1 MTALHVSPEQIRAA
15 AAGLRAAADGLEGWR
30 AGAGGLAELPP
41 GLSPL
46 SPAAPFCLR
55 AAGQGASIRWLLRPL
70 AEHAGS
76 LADRLPRA
84 SGLYEAVERA
94 VHAVLERHGSEAA
107 RMAGRTLPL
116 LAAAAPAAAPAAA
129 LALGLGAAAWLGGGG
144 TPFTPECATLLRFS
158 VEYADDFLAGATWL
172 PVPGPVREQDAVLA
186 AYRAAVLSGA
196 VATGGWTV
204 SACTALP
211 VSPGEPARVSDLVER
226 IPPAEPG
233 APVVRV
239 TTRRAPDGGPIHEVA
254 ITGTQEWAPYS
265 DEALTLAGNAA
276 GYAGLSEQSVAA
288 VLTAMRAAGVRPGDR
303 LVLSAFSQGSLVA
316 QGIAAS
322 GDYRV
327 EAIVT
332 VGGLIDPGAVPAE
345 VPILEI
351 AHDNDIV
358 PALRGLRDPGHPQ
371 AAFVEVPPPEDRMPH
386 DLELYERTAVELERG
401 GHPAVARMQ
410 ERLDGLL
417 SGAEVVAAAEVSV
430 RLDPETASGGAH
442 GPGPIARRV
451 GEVSEECE
459 RILRELQEQARAVAE
474 GEGRREGD
482 SS

>member
-1 MTALHVSPEQIRAA
+1 MTALHVPPEQIRAA
-15 AAGLRAAADGLEGWR
+15 AAGLREAASGLEGCR
-30 AGAGGLAELPP
+30 AGAGRLAELPP
-41 GLSPL
+41 GLPPL
-46 SPAAPFCLR
+46 SLAAPFCLR

-70 AEHAGS
+70 VEHAGS

-84 SGLYEAVERA
+84 SGVYEAVERA

-107 RMAGRTLPL
+107 RMVGRTLPL
-116 LAAAAPAAAPAAA
+116 LAVAFPAAVPASVLAA
-129 LALGLGAAAWLGGGG
+129 GAGAAVWLGSGG
-144 TPFTPECATLLRFS
+144 TPFTPECATLLRLS
-158 VEYADDFLAGATWL
+158 VEYADDFLAGTAWL

-186 AYRAAVLSGA
+186 VYRAAVLSGA

-204 SACTALP
+204 SACTPLP
-211 VSPGEPARVSDLVER
+211 VSSGEPARVSDLVGR

-233 APVVRV
+233 GPVVRV
-239 TTRRAPDGGPIHEVA
+239 TTRRAPDGGLIHEVA
-254 ITGTQEWAPYS
+254 ITGTQEWAPHS

-276 GYAGLSEQSVAA
+276 GYAGVSEQSVAA

-386 DLELYERTAVELERG
+386 DLELYGRTAAELQRA

-417 SGAEVVAAAEVSV
+417 SGAAVVEAAEVSV

-442 GPGPIARRV
+442 GPGPIVQRV
-451 GEVSEECE
+451 EDVSEEYE
-459 RILRELQEQARAVAE
+459 RILRGLQERLRAAAQAD
-474 GEGRREGD
+474 GRREGE